1 MSVILEVQVGRWEL
15 IGSAQKATGYFQK
28 YIQSFIMMNG
38 ASLVFYKERIFFFF
52 STRQFFF
59 LKSWVFLFSELS
71 AFFPLVQLLGYGK
84 SNSFSAVHL
93 SKIHSFI

>member
-52 STRQFFF
+52 
-59 LKSWVFLFSELS
+59 
-71 AFFPLVQLLGYGK
+71 
-84 SNSFSAVHL
+84 
-93 SKIHSFI
+93 